1 MATIGN
7 TYLSLAD
14 AYRRQDGSGQIAEV
28 IEMLAELNPILDDAM
43 AMECNDGSK
52 HLTTVRTGLPS
63 GTWRKLYEGVQPA
76 KSTTKQVHDTTG
88 WLEAYSEVDAKLI
101 ALAGAGGN
109 ALRMDEAEAF
119 VQGMSNQ
126 MATAMFYGDT
136 ATNPEQFMGLAP
148 RFSSLSAETGG
159 QIVNGGGA
167 GADNTSVW
175 FVVWSPRTAALLY
188 PKGSKAGIQRKDL
201 GETTKEKSD
210 GSLYQIFRE
219 HFQWDVGMT
228 LRDWRYVSRIANI
241 DVSDLQAGT
250 VDIVDLMIDAY
261 YKLYQRRVRNGRAAI
276 YCNTDVKTALH
287 KKARSDNNV
296 NLTIET
302 VEGKEIVSF
311 LGIPIREV
319 DAISNTEAV
328 VA

>member
-7 TYLSLAD
+7 SYLSLAD

-52 HLTTVRTGLPS
+52 HLTTTRTGIPQ

-101 ALAGAGGN
+101 ALAGKGGN
-109 ALRMDEAEAF
+109 ALRMDEAESF

-126 MATAMFYGDT
+126 MASAMFYGDT

-148 RFSSLSAETGG
+148 RFSSLAAETGG
-159 QIVNGGGA
+159 QIVNAGGA

-175 FVVWSPRTAALLY
+175 FVVWSPRTVSLLY
-188 PKGSKAGIQRKDL
+188 PKGSMAGVQRKDL
-201 GETTKEKSD
+201 GETTKEKAD

-228 LRDWRYVSRIANI
+228 VRDWRYVSRIANL
-241 DVSDLQAGT
+241 DASDLASGS
-250 VDIVDLMIDAY
+250 VDIVGLMIDAY

-276 YCNTDVKTALH
+276 YCSTAVKTALH
-287 KKARSDNNV
+287 KKARTDNNV
-296 NLTIET
+296 NLTVET

-319 DAISNTEAV
+319 DAITNTEAV